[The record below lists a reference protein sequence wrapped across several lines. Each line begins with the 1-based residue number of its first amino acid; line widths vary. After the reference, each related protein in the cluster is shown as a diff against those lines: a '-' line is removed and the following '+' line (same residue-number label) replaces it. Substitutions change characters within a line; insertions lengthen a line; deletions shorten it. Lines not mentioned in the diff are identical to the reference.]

1 MTARNGE
8 HRSSS
13 LPYRD
18 REQGSRDWRMLPC
31 ALVIWGALL
40 AEHLL
45 FDQYG
50 AGIVNIIDDR
60 TIWPMIGDRMPLI
73 IAFIILV
80 VMIVAL
86 TCGVAVRSHCRHHGR
101 NDRRPRYGRRHGR
114 QSRLWRRSS
123 PWPRFIPLDAMSLRC
138 HVIVVVAATLCAF
151 VIGGITDMKQSGDP
165 IAMAIVDGTDTA
177 VEVIATTSTPM
188 ATAAL
193 RDADCQTDIRVHGV
207 TIDRIRLPSSL
218 SARVYA
224 AGSTCILRQGATYR
238 IIGTLR
244 QPRFGTAPAW
254 LIVGD
259 DADAVTE
266 TQRPVWWRRAGT
278 TMQESFI
285 RVTRGLPDYGRVL
298 VPGLTLGVL
307 GQDIVMTPWSEEF
320 DTERAWGTDDVNDVD
335 EAYAQRLEDDF
346 KQAGIMHLM
355 AVSGSHFVLAAV
367 FMRRLCAR
375 FLTPRWITAAGIV
388 AAYAMLGTLVYPSD
402 SVLRAAIMGM
412 GGVACLLA
420 GRRSQALAGLN
431 WTVILS
437 LLFDPALARSYG
449 FALSCTAVYGLVL
462 FGDAVERFLRRFMP
476 RMLADTMAV
485 TVSAQI
491 LALPVQTMMNPQL
504 PMLAV
509 PANML
514 VAPFVAFATIAGLL
528 SLCVAWAIPAF
539 GYALAW
545 GSCLGAL
552 PIERCAT
559 LIGGSQFSVLPWT
572 EGVAGALIVILIE
585 TVVFVIT
592 LMGRSVIRRL
602 TRMAAQRRSDGTQPL
617 YDDPHEEGEPYR
629 ARYME
634 RADVWWRE
642 TRAMLFER
650 DVGDVQQ

>member
-1 MTARNGE
+1 MTARNGGR
-8 HRSSS
+8 RSSS
-13 LPYRD
+13 RPYHD

-31 ALVIWGALL
+31 AFVVWSALL

-45 FDQYG
+45 FVRYAEAIG
-50 AGIVNIIDDR
+50 NAIGDDR
-60 TIWPMIGDRMPLI
+60 TMWSMIADRMPLI
-73 IAFIILV
+73 VAFVILIA
-80 VMIVAL
+80 AL
-86 TCGVAVRSHCRHHGR
+86 ACGVAVRSHCRHRGR
-101 NDRRPRYGRRHGR
+101 NDRRPRYGGRHR
-114 QSRLWRRSS
+114 RRSS
-123 PWPRFIPLDAMSLRC
+123 LRWRSSLRPRFMPVDAMSLRC
-138 HVIVVVAATLCAF
+138 HVIVIVVAALCAF
-151 VIGGITDMKQSGDP
+151 VIGGMTDMKQSGDP
-165 IAMAIVDGTDTA
+165 IATAIADGADTT

-188 ATAAL
+188 ATASL

-218 SARVYA
+218 AVRVYA
-224 AGSTCILRQGATYR
+224 AGSACRLRQGAAYR
-238 IIGTLR
+238 IAGTLR
-244 QPRFGTAPAW
+244 QPRFGTATAW
-254 LIVGD
+254 LIVD
-259 DADAVTE
+259 DDPDAVTE
-266 TQRPVWWRRAGT
+266 TTRPVWWRRAGT

-285 RVTRGLPDYGRVL
+285 RVTRGLPEYGRVL

-307 GQDIVMTPWSEEF
+307 GQDVVMTPWTEEA
-320 DTERAWGTDDVNDVD
+320 DTEPRAWSTGDADDVD

-388 AAYAMLGTLVYPSD
+388 AAYAVLGTLVYPSD

-437 LLFDPALARSYG
+437 LLFDPSLARSYG

-462 FGDAVERFLRRFMP
+462 FGGAVERFLRRFMP
-476 RMLADTMAV
+476 RVLADTMAV

-504 PMLAV
+504 PVLAV

-528 SLCVAWAIPAF
+528 SLCVAWAIPVV

-545 GSCLGAL
+545 GSCIGTL

-559 LIGGSQFSVLPWT
+559 VIGGSRFSVLPWT
-572 EGVAGALIVILIE
+572 EGPVGALIVVLIE
-585 TVVFVIT
+585 TAVFLIMLT
-592 LMGRSVIRRL
+592 ARSAIRRL
-602 TRMAAQRRSDGTQPL
+602 TRMVMQRRSDDPHPS
-617 YDDPHEEGEPYR
+617 YDDPREEGEPYR